1 MQYTTDDIVP
11 QEAPHEIP
19 DSKSAPEWPHDGAIE
34 FRNVQMSYR
43 AGLPNVLK
51 GISISVEGGEKI
63 GVVGRYV
70 RIGCVEDRQ
79 LTRSL
84 QNGCGEV
91 VSDACAVQDR
101 RAVWGIYFSGQVRA
115 TRRAVLDIGL
125 LHCF

>member
-1 MQYTTDDIVP
+1 MLILPAVVQYTRDEIVP

-19 DSKSAPEWPHDGAIE
+19 DSKPAPEWPHDGAIE

-70 RIGCVEDRQ
+70 W
-79 LTRSL
+79 S
-84 QNGCGEV
+84 GCGGSAANTQLAE
-91 VSDACAVQDR
+91 
-101 RAVWGIYFSGQVRA
+101 RARGSH
-115 TRRAVLDIGL
+115 L
-125 LHCF
+125 